1 LYFIINQLHYIVVFF
16 KKQQERN
23 IVCPSPLFVKLYC
36 CTLTLIISFINQNC
50 ANKLLPKDKARC
62 IVEMLHPVELI
73 TQVSKWL
80 PKEIL
85 KWGNGIG
92 YFEQENE
99 H

>member
-1 LYFIINQLHYIVVFF
+1 MSIPIICTAVLLYIA
-16 KKQQERN
+16 
-23 IVCPSPLFVKLYC
+23 
-36 CTLTLIISFINQNC
+36 LIISFINQNC

-73 TQVSKWL
+73 TQVSKCL

-85 KWGNGIG
+85 KWGNDIG
-92 YFEQENE
+92 YFAQENE